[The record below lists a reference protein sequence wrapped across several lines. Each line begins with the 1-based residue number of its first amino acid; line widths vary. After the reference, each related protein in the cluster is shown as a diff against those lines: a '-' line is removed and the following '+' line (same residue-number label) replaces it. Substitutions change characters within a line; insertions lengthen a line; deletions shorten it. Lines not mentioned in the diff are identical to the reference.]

1 MLDAATTRKALKI
14 STIEGASA
22 TVHLVITTG
31 AFLTGYAL
39 LLGANDF
46 ELGLLTAIPLLTQI
60 FQVAGAYLV
69 EKTGKRKAVATW
81 GLFIGRSMWLPIALI
96 PALPVSEPVRLFI
109 LLFGLAGLASNFAT
123 PAWVAWMTDLVPRR
137 LRGRYFGKRN
147 RIVALVTMLVSL
159 FAGVIL
165 DLARGANHPYF
176 GYLTLQLLAVAAAA
190 LAFYFLRRQPEPPY
204 RAEWT
209 PDFAHYIS
217 RPLNHTNYRRVILF
231 YLWWVAAVGLAAPF
245 FSAHLIKHLQWNF
258 KSIAYL
264 GILSSATSVL
274 VQPWWGKAVDR
285 YGHKPV
291 ITVTVL
297 GMAHLPLYY
306 ALCPY
311 DVRWPIYANALLAG
325 VFWSGFNL
333 AMFNLVMYALPNHGR
348 PGFIAI
354 HAALSGVTNFVASSF
369 GGWLAEMLSS
379 VHWHVL
385 GLTVVNY
392 QLLFLLTALLRS
404 PGLLILKRIDEPEA
418 KRTGVLV
425 RQVFI
430 EVNRRMG
437 YGRQVFML
445 PIVNGRKKLRSVREN
460 RKNRKKNASTTAKA
474 GG

>member
-1 MLDAATTRKALKI
+1 MLDATTTRKALKI
-14 STIEGASA
+14 STIEGAAA

-46 ELGLLTAIPLLTQI
+46 ELGLLSAIPLLMQV
-60 FQVAGAYLV
+60 FQVPGAYLV
-69 EKTGKRKAVATW
+69 EKTGKRKTVATW
-81 GLFIGRSMWLPIALI
+81 GLFLGRSVWLPISLI
-96 PALPVSEPVRLFI
+96 PALPVSQPVRLFI
-109 LLFGLAGLASNFAT
+109 FLFGLAGLATNFAT

-147 RIVALVTMLVSL
+147 RIVALVTMAVSL
-159 FAGVIL
+159 LAGVIL
-165 DLARGANHPYF
+165 DAARGANHPYF
-176 GYLTLQLLAVAAAA
+176 GYLTLQLLAVAAAGT
-190 LAFYFLRRQPEPPY
+190 AFYFLRRQPEPPY
-204 RAEWT
+204 HAEST

-217 RPLNHTNYRRVILF
+217 RPLNHSNYRRVILF
-231 YLWWVAAVGLAAPF
+231 YLWWVLAVGLAAPF
-245 FSAHLIKHLQWNF
+245 FSAHLIKHLEWNF

-297 GMAHLPLYY
+297 AIAHLPLYY

-311 DVRWPIYANALLAG
+311 HVRWPIYANALLAG

-333 AMFNLVMYALPNHGR
+333 AMFNLVMYALPNNGR
-348 PGFIAI
+348 PGFIAM
-354 HAALSGVTNFVASSF
+354 HAALSGLMNFVASSL
-369 GGWLAEMLSS
+369 GGWLAESLSS
-379 VHWHVL
+379 IHWHVL

-392 QLLFLLTALLRS
+392 QILFLLTALLRT
-404 PGLLILKRIDEPEA
+404 PGLAILKRIEEPEA

-437 YGRQVFML
+437 YGRQLFVL
-445 PIVNGRKKLRSVREN
+445 PIVNGRRKLRAVKEQRKRNRESP
-460 RKNRKKNASTTAKA
+460 R
-474 GG
+474 